1 MNQPITD
8 AVSAFRM
15 PTELSSPRRSTR
27 EGEVRTLSARV
38 VPTTTDPSK
47 LDARTAN
54 HNAAIDVQNI
64 QGAESLM
71 SLHLQQQ
78 AATSV
83 DDTEEDPENVQA
95 PRPHNRG
102 RSKAESLSN
111 VLVPC

>member
-8 AVSAFRM
+8 AISAFRM
-15 PTELSSPRRSTR
+15 PTELSSPRRSTQ
-27 EGEVRTLSARV
+27 EGEVRTLAARV
-38 VPTTTDPSK
+38 VPTITDPSK

-54 HNAAIDVQNI
+54 HNAAVDI

-71 SLHLQQQ
+71 FLHLQQQ

-83 DDTEEDPENVQA
+83 DDTEEDSENVQA
-95 PRPHNRG
+95 PGPHNRG

-111 VLVPC
+111 VLIPC